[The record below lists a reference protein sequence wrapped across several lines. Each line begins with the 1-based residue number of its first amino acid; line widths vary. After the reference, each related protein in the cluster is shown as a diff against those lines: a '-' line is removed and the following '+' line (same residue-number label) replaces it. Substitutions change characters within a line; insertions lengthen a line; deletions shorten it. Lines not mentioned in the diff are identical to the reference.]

1 MLLNL
6 KEFRLNDGDPPMIG
20 TKPWFTSKAI
30 WFGLVQTFLGIAIVA
45 GFISPEQ
52 SADALMKIP
61 DAILGAIMTVLSTGG
76 IWARIVATKEI
87 SSVGP

>member
-1 MLLNL
+1 
-6 KEFRLNDGDPPMIG
+6 
-20 TKPWFTSKAI
+20 
-30 WFGLVQTFLGIAIVA
+30 
-45 GFISPEQ
+45 
-52 SADALMKIP
+52 MKIP